1 MSLQEAIPGA
11 TMKKTACGNAI
22 SDTKTAKKNR
32 LLKTAGRV
40 IVLITVVVLI
50 LIVGFGLYTSQYYR
64 ADADAIEVLQ
74 RGSDRVTIT
83 LTDYGWFFDGPSE
96 DSALIFYPG
105 AKVEETAYAPLLHRI
120 AEGQMDVCLVK
131 MPFHLA
137 VFDRNAAEKVI
148 PQYDYEKW
156 YIGGHS
162 LGGAMAALHA
172 SDRGDFYKG
181 IFLFASYPSKPL
193 PENMKEILLVGS
205 EDGVIRWEKVQKAR
219 EYSSKDYTEHI
230 IEGGNHAQFGS
241 YGRQKGDGRALISAR
256 MQINESVEVIKDAL
270 SY

>member
-11 TMKKTACGNAI
+11 TMKKTACGNTI
-22 SDTKTAKKNR
+22 RDTKTAKKNR

-40 IVLITVVVLI
+40 IVLITAVVLI

-83 LTDYGWFFDGPSE
+83 STDYGWFFDGPSE

-137 VFDRNAAEKVI
+137 VFDRDAAEKVI
-148 PQYDYEKW
+148 PQYEIMRNGILAVILSEAQWPLSMHRIAEISIK
-156 YIGGHS
+156 GSFS
-162 LGGAMAALHA
+162 L
-172 SDRGDFYKG
+172 RP
-181 IFLFASYPSKPL
+181 IL
-193 PENMKEILLVGS
+193 PN
-205 EDGVIRWEKVQKAR
+205 RFR
-219 EYSSKDYTEHI
+219 RT
-230 IEGGNHAQFGS
+230 
-241 YGRQKGDGRALISAR
+241 
-256 MQINESVEVIKDAL
+256 
-270 SY
+270 

>member
-11 TMKKTACGNAI
+11 TMKKTACGNTI
-22 SDTKTAKKNR
+22 RDTKTAKKNR

-40 IVLITVVVLI
+40 IVLITAVVLI

-83 LTDYGWFFDGPSE
+83 STDYGWFFDGPSE

-181 IFLFASYPSKPL
+181 I
-193 PENMKEILLVGS
+193 
-205 EDGVIRWEKVQKAR
+205 
-219 EYSSKDYTEHI
+219 SSKDYTEHI

>member
-1 MSLQEAIPGA
+1 
-11 TMKKTACGNAI
+11 
-22 SDTKTAKKNR
+22 
-32 LLKTAGRV
+32 
-40 IVLITVVVLI
+40 VLITAVVLI

-83 LTDYGWFFDGPSE
+83 STDYGWFFDGPSE

>member
-11 TMKKTACGNAI
+11 TMKKTACGNTI
-22 SDTKTAKKNR
+22 RDTKTAKKNR

-40 IVLITVVVLI
+40 IVLITAVVLI

-181 IFLFASYPSKPL
+181 IFLFASYPSKPPQRTIQSISSRVETMHSL
-193 PENMKEILLVGS
+193 EAMAG
-205 EDGVIRWEKVQKAR
+205 RKA
-219 EYSSKDYTEHI
+219 T
-230 IEGGNHAQFGS
+230 A
-241 YGRQKGDGRALISAR
+241 GR
-256 MQINESVEVIKDAL
+256 
-270 SY
+270 

>member
-1 MSLQEAIPGA
+1 
-11 TMKKTACGNAI
+11 
-22 SDTKTAKKNR
+22 
-32 LLKTAGRV
+32 
-40 IVLITVVVLI
+40 
-50 LIVGFGLYTSQYYR
+50 
-64 ADADAIEVLQ
+64 
-74 RGSDRVTIT
+74 
-83 LTDYGWFFDGPSE
+83 
-96 DSALIFYPG
+96 
-105 AKVEETAYAPLLHRI
+105 
-120 AEGQMDVCLVK
+120 MDVCLVK

-156 YIGGHS
+156 CIGGHS

-172 SDRGDFYKG
+172 SDCGDFYKG

>member
-1 MSLQEAIPGA
+1 MHELAKNGVLCLLLEVKFNLAILDQ
-11 TMKKTACGNAI
+11 NAPKGI
-22 SDTKTAKKNR
+22 QDNYK
-32 LLKTAGRV
+32 
-40 IVLITVVVLI
+40 
-50 LIVGFGLYTSQYYR
+50 
-64 ADADAIEVLQ
+64 
-74 RGSDRVTIT
+74 
-83 LTDYGWFFDGPSE
+83 
-96 DSALIFYPG
+96 
-105 AKVEETAYAPLLHRI
+105 
-120 AEGQMDVCLVK
+120 DV
-131 MPFHLA
+131 
-137 VFDRNAAEKVI
+137 NN
-148 PQYDYEKW
+148 W

-172 SDRGDFYKG
+172 SDCGDFYKG
-181 IFLFASYPSKPL
+181 IFIFASYPSKPL

>member
-11 TMKKTACGNAI
+11 TMKKTACGNTI
-22 SDTKTAKKNR
+22 RDTKTTKKNR
-32 LLKTAGRV
+32 LLKTAVRV
-40 IVLITVVVLI
+40 IVLITAVVLI

-83 LTDYGWFFDGPSE
+83 STDYGWFFDGPSE

-137 VFDRNAAEKVI
+137 VFDRDAAEKVI

-205 EDGVIRWEKVQKAR
+205 EDGVIRWEKVQMAR
-219 EYSSKDYTEHI
+219 E
-230 IEGGNHAQFGS
+230 
-241 YGRQKGDGRALISAR
+241 
-256 MQINESVEVIKDAL
+256 
-270 SY
+270 